1 MAGIRVTFSVFVDK
15 SFTKFT
21 GVDCCYSIVY
31 TKDIPLLVGLAFVA
45 AVGICL
51 VVLGCALPTFN
62 NWWPMFV
69 LIFYFL
75 SPLPTVI
82 SRRNSQSF
90 DSSSNACAELS
101 IFLTTGI
108 IISAIGLPLVL
119 AHVAVIKWGAC
130 ALVLA
135 GNIIVF
141 ITILGYFIVFSSDE
155 FDYNMW
161 FPSKM
166 YTNCEIQIPIEVIT
180 SYLINRNSKL

>member
-1 MAGIRVTFSVFVDK
+1 MAGIREFSTAGINKLPIKWQNCVDDLDAY
-15 SFTKFT
+15 FDLLHCF
-21 GVDCCYSIVY
+21 
-31 TKDIPLLVGLAFVA
+31 LLVGLAFVA

-161 FPSKM
+161 
-166 YTNCEIQIPIEVIT
+166 C
-180 SYLINRNSKL
+180 